1 MKWLR
6 SPIRLMDFQA
16 RFIQQQSMKHT
27 LILLVALLTA
37 ATAEQPKSEPV
48 NDAAIKLMKS
58 QQLADAKLQREAQ
71 QLATTAQQMGARLEK
86 ATAPVVAAVK
96 KESGKAMEAAK
107 AEIPAVTDTVVELRR
122 AQTDLFSGLLSGMR
136 RMADGVLKD
145 DAK

>member
-1 MKWLR
+1 
-6 SPIRLMDFQA
+6 
-16 RFIQQQSMKHT
+16 MKHT